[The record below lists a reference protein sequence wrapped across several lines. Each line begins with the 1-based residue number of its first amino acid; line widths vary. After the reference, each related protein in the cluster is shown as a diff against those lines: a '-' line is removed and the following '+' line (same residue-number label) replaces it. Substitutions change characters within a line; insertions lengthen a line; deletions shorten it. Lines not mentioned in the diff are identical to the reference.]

1 MNSDTSSA
9 AGSASGWANAD
20 PWDAFRQMRD
30 AYLKSM
36 SPLMASMVNTEEYA
50 KATGALLSMYL
61 ETMSPVRAWMER
73 VMPHV
78 LAFSGMPS
86 RQEVVSL
93 AGRMT
98 NIEMQLDDIAAVLGE
113 IRQQMRWTGQTEEK
127 SA

>member
-1 MNSDTSSA
+1 MSNGTS
-9 AGSASGWANAD
+9 SASGWENPD
-20 PWDAFRQMRD
+20 RWDMFRQIRNT
-30 AYLKSM
+30 YLKNM
-36 SPLMASMVNTEEYA
+36 APLMTGMVNTEEYA
-50 KATGALLSMYL
+50 QATGALLSMYL
-61 ETMSPVRAWMER
+61 ETMNPVRAWMER

-86 RQEVVSL
+86 RLEVLSL

-113 IRQQMRWTGQTEEK
+113 IRQQLSWSRQKEEQ

>member
-1 MNSDTSSA
+1 MSSDTSSA
-9 AGSASGWANAD
+9 SGRGNAD
-20 PWDAFRQMRD
+20 PWDMYREMRD

-78 LAFSGMPS
+78 LAFSSMPS

-98 NIEMQLDDIAAVLGE
+98 NIEMQLDDIAAALGE
-113 IRQQMRWTGQTEEK
+113 IRQQVRWSGPKEERT
-127 SA
+127 A

>member
-1 MNSDTSSA
+1 MINDTT
-9 AGSASGWANAD
+9 SASGRGNAD
-20 PWDAFRQMRD
+20 PWDVFRQMRD

-36 SPLMASMVNTEEYA
+36 SPLMAGMVNTEEYA
-50 KATGALLSMYL
+50 QATGALLSVYL
-61 ETMSPVRAWMER
+61 EAMSPVRVWMER

-93 AGRMT
+93 AARMT
-98 NIEMQLDDIAAVLGE
+98 NIEMHLDDIAASLGE
-113 IRQQMRWTGQTEEK
+113 IRQQLSWAGPKEER

>member
-1 MNSDTSSA
+1 MSNDTSS
-9 AGSASGWANAD
+9 SDSGWGNAD

-36 SPLMASMVNTEEYA
+36 APLMAGMVNTEEYA
-50 KATGALLSMYL
+50 QATGALLSMYL

-86 RQEVVSL
+86 RQEVISL

-98 NIEMQLDDIAAVLGE
+98 NIEMQLDDIAAALGE
-113 IRQQMRWTGQTEEK
+113 IRQQLTWSPQKEEQ

>member
-1 MNSDTSSA
+1 MSSDTNSA
-9 AGSASGWANAD
+9 SGGASGWANAD
-20 PWDAFRQMRD
+20 PWDAFRYVRD

-36 SPLMASMVNTEEYA
+36 APLMTGMVNTEEYA
-50 KATGALLSMYL
+50 RATGALLSMYL
-61 ETMSPVRAWMER
+61 ETMSPLRAWMER

-86 RQEVVSL
+86 RQEVISL

-98 NIEMQLDDIAAVLGE
+98 NIEMQLDDIAAALGE
-113 IRQQMRWTGQTEEK
+113 IRQQLSWSGQKEEQ